1 VPRLPLASG
10 FTKAEGIISGERMS
24 RRRLLSSS
32 SRAVRQNQEMFG
44 QLKRRRRAAG
54 AIAAAAAAAAVVPV
68 TLTAPKAH
76 ADIVGFDP
84 NAWTLNANTASNT
97 NGVPLIDTSGGTG
110 LASILT
116 LTTANNGE
124 ASSAF
129 HGTQQTVANFTAHFT
144 YTDQTHSGND
154 ADGIAFVIQNDPR
167 TVNALG
173 DGGGALAY
181 GGGAATRINNSIAVE
196 FNIYGGQGGSG
207 TQLGING
214 STGNYLST
222 IGSAV
227 DLANGT
233 PVDVTISYNGKI
245 LTETLVQNGNTYTHS
260 FVGSSNGL
268 AVILGN
274 TLNAYVGFTGAT
286 GGLNGQQ
293 SVTNFSFVAG
303 GATNVGGFFDSQASG
318 NFNTNTTWNF
328 NGTAAATAPTA
339 TDVAIVHNNNT
350 VTVNSDA
357 AALQLYVGGTADPFL
372 GGGYIGNGTLNQVSN
387 TLAIGSDVI
396 IGDGGTNL
404 ASTGLY
410 TLGGGSLNV
419 GGQLHIG
426 RNVGAVG
433 AMTQTAGGLSVVG
446 RAFVGEGGTGTY
458 NLSGGTAQVGG
469 LTVGS
474 GGAGNGL
481 LNLSG
486 TSTISVNGSTL
497 LAAGAGSSG
506 TLNIGDSAV
515 LNTNGF
521 SVGENGNGVV
531 NITGGTINTTTDT
544 WLGHNNGGNGIINQT
559 GGTLNQVHGWLNIG
573 RNEQNNNTGLVT
585 GTYNLSGGSINVT
598 DGRIMVGA
606 WSNSQGTFNVS
617 NGATVSVN
625 SDTSIG
631 NGGGATGVL
640 NMTGGNYHAG
650 TGGGWTFVGQNGGN
664 GTFNLSGGTFSNVG
678 DGAANMG
685 DFMVGVDQ
693 GTVGVF
699 NQTGGVFNHG
709 TNGNWLT
716 IGRSG
721 GTGTYNLSGGTAN
734 VGSDMH
740 IGATDN
746 ANGAANNQIT
756 RGTFNQTG
764 GVYNQTG
771 GWFNIGS
778 NDNSGTGDTVGVYNL
793 SAGTYNGP
801 NAWIVAGRGNAGAVG
816 NFNMSGNAVANTDWL
831 VLGQGNASVGNFNIS
846 GSASLHANGP
856 LKVAQDPGTIGTVNQ
871 TGGDVNVQW
880 AEIGAAGPN
889 LGTYNISGGSFTTR
903 GEFFVGRGT
912 GQGIFNQT
920 GGTVNIGTWMSVA
933 SGDNNAGGVVSNGA
947 YNLSGGTLNVGG
959 DFNVADVGP
968 ASGTFTISGNST
980 LNLNSNFL
988 LAKNTNTTGTYI
1000 QSGGTVNLATGNF
1013 QIGRGDAQSNANFIM
1028 TGGTF
1033 NATNGAAMV
1042 INNASQNLQI
1052 SGTAN
1057 PRFSGGLLQNGGA
1070 ATVTANLSLDGTAQ
1084 ANFSVASFN
1093 GGTTVLGGN
1102 INLSSSSYNVNH
1114 SNVTIQPGWNL
1125 SASNNSS
1132 IVLNPGAGNTLGT
1145 TNAGTI
1151 SLNSSALKVQSGT
1164 IDLSKY
1170 QVSAT
1175 GNPTGPVTF
1184 NGLLEGYV
1192 VGAFNTNDANLG
1204 QGGRQL
1210 SPRFAKIVGN
1220 DNNTPMT
1227 DADLRGGVW
1236 HNNTTIVY
1244 TGQISVPNTNGDGTG
1259 SIAFGEDFDDSVYV
1273 AIDGSPI
1280 LSDQKWDNSTSSG
1293 KITVPAGLHNIEFRF
1308 GQGGGGAGP
1317 VTGTS
1322 TGGWT
1327 LPIGFGLQ
1335 IATNGTTVFDAKSDD
1350 SNGGPGTPDNVT
1362 GSTPSF
1368 YSFPSDNGTG
1378 NLFQTTAVLTGT
1390 EVDIADASTLKLG
1403 GISGNA
1409 PLNLMG
1415 ASGGTVGATFTI
1427 PDKAVP
1433 TIHSMGDVTL
1443 TNASSLAT
1451 LNLGVKNTLGVGNV
1465 NVPMGSTLIVQGG
1478 GALAATGTLSVGTG
1492 ALVNYAAVGSGTSTA
1507 GRVTHQVG
1515 SLALTGTATVD
1526 LNNHELLLTAANPAT
1541 VKGYLAAAFD
1551 AAGNQDWGKPGL
1563 TSSVAK
1569 ANPTVY
1575 SVGYAYGGDQSAQD
1589 AGVTL
1594 HNGAPLG
1601 ANQTVARAVLTGDAN
1616 MDGQVNFFDIV
1627 QLLGYKYNTGQPAS
1641 YTDGDLDYNGKVDF
1655 FDIVLLLSA
1664 NYNTGKTY
1672 GPGAAGGAAAAAAAS
1687 SGTLSGNGSGHA
1699 ATASS
1704 SIAAATT
1711 VGTVGDGKPDFVYNP
1726 STGHLTFM
1734 TDGGTFTTTG
1744 GAASFVSSLTI
1755 SSASGELIGA
1765 GASATFA
1772 GGTGAT
1778 LTSTL
1783 LSSALTNSPGFTD
1796 GFDIGAVLAPGLTLA
1811 QLTADL
1817 TVKYQSL
1824 NGGSLKNSDILVPEP
1839 AGLALLGLGA
1849 AGLLARRRK
1858 SRAAAK

>member
-1 VPRLPLASG
+1 MSRGS
-10 FTKAEGIISGERMS
+10 EGVFSGERMS
-24 RRRLLSSS
+24 RRRRRPVSSS
-32 SRAVRQNQEMFG
+32 SPAFQQDQAMVG
-44 QLKRRRRAAG
+44 QLKRQHRRRRAG
-54 AIAAAAAAAAVVPV
+54 AIAAAAAAAAAVVPAV
-68 TLTAPKAH
+68 LTAPKAH

-84 NAWTLNANTASNT
+84 NAWTLNSNTASNT
-97 NGVPLIDTSGGTG
+97 NGVPSIDGTG
-110 LASILT
+110 SILT
-116 LTTANNGE
+116 LTSANNGE

-167 TVNALG
+167 TTTALG
-173 DGGGALAY
+173 DGGGSLAY

-207 TQLGING
+207 SQLGING

-222 IGSAV
+222 TGSGV
-227 DLANGT
+227 DLANGD
-233 PVDVTISYNGKI
+233 PVDITISYNGKI
-245 LTETLVQNGNTYTHS
+245 LTETLVQGANTYTHS
-260 FVGSSNGL
+260 FVSSSNGL
-268 AVILGN
+268 FVLLGN
-274 TLNAYVGFTGAT
+274 SLNAYVGFTGAT

-293 SVTNFSFVAG
+293 SVSNFSFVAG
-303 GATNVGGFFDSQASG
+303 GATNVGGFFDSRASG

-328 NGTAAATAPTA
+328 NGTAAATAPSA

-372 GGGYIGNGTLNQVSN
+372 GGAYVGNGSVNQISN
-387 TLAIGSDVI
+387 TLAVGSDVI
-396 IGDGGTNL
+396 VGDGGTNL
-404 ASTGLY
+404 TSTGLY
-410 TLGGGSLNV
+410 NIGGGSLNI

-446 RAFVGEGGTGTY
+446 RAFVGEGGAGSY
-458 NLSGGTAQVGG
+458 NLSGGTAQTGG

-474 GGAGNGL
+474 GAAGNGAF
-481 LNLSG
+481 NLSG
-486 TSTISVNGSTL
+486 TATILVNGSTL
-497 LAAGAGSSG
+497 LANDAGGTGTVNISG
-506 TLNIGDSAV
+506 NAV

-521 SVGENGNGVV
+521 SVGERGNGVV
-531 NITGGTINTTTDT
+531 NFTGGTINTTTDT
-544 WLGHNNGGNGIINQT
+544 WLGHNNGGNGVINQS

-573 RNEQNNNTGLVT
+573 RNEQNNGSGLVT

-598 DGRIMVGA
+598 DGRIEVGA

-625 SDTSIG
+625 SDTTIG

-640 NMTGGNYHAG
+640 NMTGGDYHAG

-664 GTFNLSGGTFSNVG
+664 GTFNLSGGTLSNVG
-678 DGAANMG
+678 DGAANQG
-685 DFMVGVDQ
+685 DFMVGVDA

-699 NQTGGVFNHG
+699 NQTGGTFNHG
-709 TNGNWLT
+709 TNGSWFT
-716 IGRSG
+716 VGRSG
-721 GTGTYNLSGGTAN
+721 ATGTYNLSGGVAN
-734 VGSDMH
+734 VGSDTH

-746 ANGAANNQIT
+746 TNGAASGQVT
-756 RGTFNQTG
+756 RGVFNQTG

-778 NDNSGTGDTVGVYNL
+778 NDNSGTGDTAGVYNL
-793 SAGTYNGP
+793 TGGTFNGP
-801 NAWIVAGRGNAGAVG
+801 TAWIVVGRGASGAVG
-816 NFNMSGNAVANTDWL
+816 NFNMSGGDGSTSAATADWL
-831 VLGQGNASVGNFNIS
+831 VLGQGSGSVGNFNM
-846 GSASLHANGP
+846 SAGATLHINGP
-856 LKVAQDPGTIGTVNQ
+856 LKVAQDPGTTGTVNQ
-871 TGGDVNVQW
+871 TGGSVTSQW

-889 LGTYNISGGSFTTR
+889 LGTYNISGGTLTTL

-920 GGTVNIGTWMSVA
+920 GGTVNVGTWMSVG
-933 SGDNNAGGVVSNGA
+933 SGDNNAGNVISNGA

-980 LNLNSNFL
+980 LNLASNFL

-1070 ATVTANLSLDGTAQ
+1070 ATVTANLSLNGSSQ

-1102 INLSSSSYNVNH
+1102 VNLSSSSYNINH
-1114 SNVTIQPGWNL
+1114 ANVTIQPGWNL

-1175 GNPTGPVTF
+1175 GNPTGLVTF

-1210 SPRFAKIVGN
+1210 SPRFARIAGN

-1227 DADLRGGVW
+1227 NADLQGGVW

-1244 TGQISVPNTNGDGTG
+1244 TGQIRVPNTNGDGTG

-1273 AIDGSPI
+1273 AIDGAPV

-1293 KITVPAGLHNIEFRF
+1293 MITVPAGLHNIEFRF

-1327 LPIGFGLQ
+1327 APIGFGIQ
-1335 IATNGTTVFDAKSDD
+1335 IATNGTTIFDPKSDD
-1350 SNGGPGTPDNVT
+1350 SNGGPGTPDGIT

-1368 YSFPSDNGTG
+1368 YTFPSDNGTG
-1378 NLFQTTAVLTGT
+1378 NLFQSTAVLTGT
-1390 EVDIADASTLKLG
+1390 EVDISDASTLKIG
-1403 GISGNA
+1403 GITGNA

-1415 ASGGTVGATFTI
+1415 APGGTVGATFTI

-1443 TNASSLAT
+1443 TNASSRAT
-1451 LNLGVKNTLGVGNV
+1451 LNLGVMNSLGVGNV
-1465 NVPMGSTLIVQGG
+1465 TVPTGSTLIVQGG

-1507 GRVTHQVG
+1507 GRVTHTVG
-1515 SLALTGTATVD
+1515 GLTIAGTGTVD
-1526 LNNHELLLTAANPAT
+1526 INNHELLLTSTSVTSPAT
-1541 VKGYLAAAFD
+1541 IKSYLANAYD
-1551 AAGNQDWGKPGL
+1551 AAGNADWGKPGL

-1594 HNGAPLG
+1594 RSGAPLG
-1601 ANQTVARAVLTGDAN
+1601 ATQTVARAVLTGDAN
-1616 MDGQVNFFDIV
+1616 LDGTVDFFDIV
-1627 QLLGYKYNTGQPAS
+1627 QLLGYKYNTNQTAS

-1664 NYNTGKTY
+1664 NYNTGKTF
-1672 GPGAAGGAAAAAAAS
+1672 GPAAAGGIAAAAAS
-1687 SGTLSGNGSGHA
+1687 SDTLSGNSGHA

-1704 SIAAATT
+1704 AIAAATT

-1755 SSASGELIGA
+1755 SSASGALIGA
-1765 GASATFA
+1765 GASSTFA

-1796 GFDIGAVLAPGLTLA
+1796 GFDIGAVLAPGLTID

-1824 NGGSLKNSDILVPEP
+1824 NGGSLKSSDILVPEP

-1858 SRAAAK
+1858 NRSVAK